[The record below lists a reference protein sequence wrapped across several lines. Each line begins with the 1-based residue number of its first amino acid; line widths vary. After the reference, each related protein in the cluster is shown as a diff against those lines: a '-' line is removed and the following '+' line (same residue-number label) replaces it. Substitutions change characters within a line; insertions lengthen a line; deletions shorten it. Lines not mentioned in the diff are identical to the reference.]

1 MCVRVCVCV
10 YVHARV
16 YVCFCVCVGGG
27 GGVGENNTKRQWGV
41 FERRGGLNSSTNY
54 GLFYKFCSAGKKDQD
69 FTERKTVEIVL

>member
-1 MCVRVCVCV
+1 MRVCMCASVCVCV
-10 YVHARV
+10 
-16 YVCFCVCVGGG
+16 CVGG
-27 GGVGENNTKRQWGV
+27 GGVGENNTKTQWGV